1 MVIKF
6 GFRFFWGKP
15 LRIALSLILI
25 AASLMISSVGLIV
38 STFDYSEIMRQ
49 IYYSDTFHE
58 SVIYRPD
65 KYMNF
70 LVRATGYVEPDNLRA
85 PSLNEEETHA
95 LEERMQ
101 KIGQGYFVTKFP
113 TSASSWDVGPY
124 RLFEY
129 FDVVGFDPDVY
140 NDEIREKHRLY
151 DEKGQFAPY
160 FTYSQDPK
168 SMVGGGELS
177 ENELKHYTEVATC
190 EAVRA
195 FYQGIA
201 VYEGD
206 VEDLELYGYTL
217 HGRLPENLNEIVI
230 PQSIYNS
237 FAAYGYIDRATGE
250 RADIGSYEDIIGRE
264 IEMYQTRETGKTKI
278 VGVLEIDYE
287 AELYHN
293 FLMGTEGAILDG
305 GVNIV
310 GLDNGCGPIFNLL
323 VSRSYFD
330 NYMPHT
336 WSTIDLTYGDDSII
350 GFDRHEDWHATCV
363 TVLKWSE
370 PAIRDAYWEIAA
382 EGLREQ
388 TLWNML
394 RQPAP
399 YLGYSWGGF
408 WVQNDIGQ
416 KALKFEPFTWTAYLS
431 IPFTLLLTVYL
442 VYATLYEKRRRLY
455 ILRCL
460 GMSRRRTALMLAV
473 PVLAFALI
481 AGALALIGTAAVL
494 PQMFSALEITVFET
508 RFMIDIAG
516 FTLTPLSCA
525 YLILW
530 PLVSGAAGVGLS
542 MLSYNAVLR
551 RAGKGGKKK

>member
-1 MVIKF
+1 M
-6 GFRFFWGKP
+6 
-15 LRIALSLILI
+15 
-25 AASLMISSVGLIV
+25 
-38 STFDYSEIMRQ
+38 FDYSEINRQ
-49 IYYSDTFHE
+49 VYYSETF
-58 SVIYRPD
+58 SKLSYVAPD
-65 KYMNF
+65 KYMN
-70 LVRATGYVEPDNLRA
+70 YVLRGFWPFSIDENSSLLPKRLTA
-85 PSLNEEETHA
+85 P
-95 LEERMQ
+95 LEEKLQ
-101 KIGQGYFVTKFP
+101 AIGQGYFLTKAVIP
-113 TSASSWDVGPY
+113 ASDWDVGAY
-124 RLFEY
+124 RLFDY
-129 FDVVGFDPDVY
+129 FDKEGYDPEIFDPSL
-140 NDEIREKHRLY
+140 HQLY
-151 DEKGQFAPY
+151 DEGGNLAPFFVY
-160 FTYSQDPK
+160 ESDPK
-168 SMVGGGELS
+168 KFTDVNREELCTS
-177 ENELKHYTEVATC
+177 ISARK
-190 EAVRA
+190 
-195 FYQGIA
+195 FYQGISC
-201 VYEGD
+201 YEGD

-217 HGRLPENLNEIVI
+217 HGRLPENEREVVI

-250 RADIGSYEDIIGRE
+250 RADIHSYEDIIGRE

-350 GFDRHEDWHATCV
+350 GFDRHEEWHATCV

-460 GMSRRRTALMLAV
+460 GMSRGRTALMLAV
-473 PVLAFALI
+473 PVLAFALL

-530 PLVSGAAGVGLS
+530 PLLSGAAGVGLS
-542 MLSYNAVLR
+542 MLSYNSVLR

>member
-1 MVIKF
+1 MRLVVKF

-15 LRIALSLILI
+15 FRIALSLILI
-25 AASLMISSVGLIV
+25 AVSLAISAVGLIV
-38 STFDYSEIMRQ
+38 VTYDYSEINRQ
-49 IYYSDTFHE
+49 VYYSEDFGAF
-58 SVIYRPD
+58 YRPN

-70 LVRATGYVEPDNLRA
+70 LKRDTLGVAPDVLVGRMYMFT
-85 PSLNEEETHA
+85 LQELHA
-95 LEERMQ
+95 LEERLDA
-101 KIGQGYFVTKFP
+101 IGQGYFVTKQP
-113 TSASSWDVGPY
+113 LTQGVEWTIGPY

-129 FDVVGFDPDVY
+129 FDVEGFDPDVY
-140 NDEIREKHRLY
+140 DPSLYRLM
-151 DEKGQFAPY
+151 DDDGNIAPFFVY
-160 FTYSQDPK
+160 KEDPEY
-168 SMVGGGELS
+168 MGGEL
-177 ENELKHYTEVATC
+177 TETEQEYYR
-190 EAVRA
+190 EASIAQGARSL
-195 FYQGIA
+195 YQGISC
-201 VYEGD
+201 YLGD
-206 VEDLELYGYTL
+206 EEDLALYGYTL
-217 HGRLPENLNEIVI
+217 HGKLPEGLNEIVI

-250 RADIGSYEDIIGRE
+250 RAEIGSYEDIIGKE
-264 IEMYQTRETGKTKI
+264 ISMYQSGKAEI
-278 VGVLEIDYE
+278 VGVLEVDYKSE
-287 AELYHN
+287 ELWFLN
-293 FLMGTEGAILDG
+293 FMVGNIETGSVFQWGYEMGA
-305 GVNIV
+305 
-310 GLDNGCGPIFNLL
+310 GPIFNNL
-323 VSRSYFD
+323 VSKEYFEA
-330 NYMPHT
+330 YQPQ
-336 WSTIDLTYGDDSII
+336 YFKEASIW
-350 GFDRHEDWHATCV
+350 DANDPLVASHV

-382 EGLREQ
+382 EEERKLDPMKEFVGEES
-388 TLWNML
+388 
-394 RQPAP
+394 
-399 YLGYSWGGF
+399 YLSYSFGSRGETNIMQQIGYRLAEF
-408 WVQNDIGQ
+408 
-416 KALKFEPFTWTAYLS
+416 LPFTWTAYLS

>member
-1 MVIKF
+1 MKQLLVQL

-15 LRIALSLILI
+15 LRIFLSLVLI
-25 AASLMISSVGLIV
+25 AMSLAVSAVGLIV
-38 STFDYSEIMRQ
+38 VTYDYSEINRQ
-49 IYYSDTFHE
+49 AYYSEDFGE
-58 SVIYRPD
+58 FYRPN

-70 LVRATGYVEPDNLRA
+70 IKRDERGDESGL
-85 PSLNEEETHA
+85 SLSTKLMFTRQELHA
-95 LEERMQ
+95 LEERLDA
-101 KIGQGYFVTKFP
+101 IGQGYFATIQP
-113 TSASSWDVGPY
+113 YPNDNMWDVGPY
-124 RLFEY
+124 RLFEH
-129 FDVVGFDPDVY
+129 FDVEGFDPDVY
-140 NDEIREKHRLY
+140 DPSLYRLMDEDGNIAPFFVY
-151 DEKGQFAPY
+151 D
-160 FTYSQDPK
+160 SDPEYL
-168 SMVGGGELS
+168 GEGLT
-177 ENELKHYTEVATC
+177 EEELKHYRESCLSRGARTL
-190 EAVRA
+190 
-195 FYQGIA
+195 YQGLSC
-201 VYEGD
+201 YLGD
-206 VEDLELYGYTL
+206 EEDLTLYGYTL
-217 HGRLPENLNEIVI
+217 HGKLPEGLNEIVI

-250 RADIGSYEDIIGRE
+250 RAEINSYEDIIGRE
-264 IEMYQTRETGKTKI
+264 ISMYQSGKAEI
-278 VGVLEIDYE
+278 VGVLEVDYKLE
-287 AELYHN
+287 ELWMMIFMVGNIETGSVYQWGVE
-293 FLMGTEGAILDG
+293 LGA
-305 GVNIV
+305 
-310 GLDNGCGPIFNLL
+310 GPIFNNL
-323 VSRSYFD
+323 VSEEY
-330 NYMPHT
+330 
-336 WSTIDLTYGDDSII
+336 LETYQPQHFKESEYWVESDPLVAS
-350 GFDRHEDWHATCV
+350 HV

-382 EGLREQ
+382 EGERE
-388 TLWNML
+388 LDPL
-394 RQPAP
+394 KEFVAEEP
-399 YLGYSWGGF
+399 YLSYSFGARGDTNF
-408 WVQNDIGQ
+408 MEQIAS
-416 KALKFEPFTWTAYLS
+416 KMREFLPFAWTAYLS

-473 PVLAFALI
+473 PVLAFALL